1 LESKE
6 VNSPGFDGRGKKKKS
21 ALITEV
27 KAEIVQ

>member
-1 LESKE
+1 LKSKE

-21 ALITEV
+21 VLITGM